1 MSKSIREYWPQ
12 LFDNILE
19 FQLLAD
25 TVDAEIQ
32 FLDKKINQQFA
43 DQFVLTSGYEAIK
56 RRERM
61 LGIQADPTTE
71 TLDFRKKRIINR
83 YSTKPPF
90 TILYLQDRLNF
101 LVGEEKA
108 RVSADG
114 QDFFLF
120 VETAIEN
127 AALFKE
133 VERTIKTI
141 KPANLIYN
149 QQTALDDHI
158 SLEEH
163 IRFRTLE
170 RQTRLGSTWRVGMTP
185 FAVADLEV
193 SVK

>member
-12 LFDNILE
+12 LFDNILD

-25 TVDAEIQ
+25 AVDTEIQSLGETVD
-32 FLDKKINQQFA
+32 QQLA
-43 DQFVLTSGYEAIK
+43 DQFVLTSGYEAVK

-61 LGIQADPTTE
+61 LGIQADPTNE

-90 TILYLQDRLNF
+90 TIRYLQDRLDF

-108 RVSADG
+108 IVSADG
-114 QDFFLF
+114 QDFLLF

-149 QQTALDDHI
+149 QQTALGDHI

>member
-1 MSKSIREYWPQ
+1 MSKSIREYWPK
-12 LFDNILE
+12 LFDSILD
-19 FQLLAD
+19 FQILAD
-25 TVDAEIQ
+25 TVDTEIQ
-32 FLDKKINQQFA
+32 CLDGARDQQLA

-90 TILYLQDRLNF
+90 TIRYLQDRLDF

-108 RVSADG
+108 TVSVDV

-120 VETAIEN
+120 VETAIED

-149 QQTALDDHI
+149 QQTALGDHI

-163 IRFRTLE
+163 IGFRTLE
-170 RQTRLGSTWRVGMTP
+170 RQARLGITWRLGITP
-185 FAVADLEV
+185 FAVAGPEV
-193 SVK
+193 IIK